1 MNPNSH
7 NNKFYA
13 NGGVVGQ
20 EIEFDF
26 QGEDKKGVIK
36 EITDMGDYIVITND
50 GRTLLAEERD
60 IIKLGDMQKIAPEA
74 PSKKRFGLFEAGGDL
89 GGEPKEVKGYRVRI
103 FSSDLGSNSNLLD
116 GKTSAILVTDGKTGD
131 SSTVMSNEPHLR
143 LIKRQLF
150 GKTILSAEPV
160 NYGHQGK
167 HKMFGGTFVWSS
179 DSRFRENISEAP
191 IQLHDR
197 VEFATGGSTESQY
210 KIIEGFDHYKN
221 RPLYQVSDMED
232 YEGEWHANYFD
243 AQKELDD
250 LNKNKFET
258 GGNIEKEN
266 NEMLHSQAVEAKH
279 HIEELDRIINSST
292 KVEPWVLSK
301 MTRAKTDLSDIT
313 HYLEGENK
321 ASMRKPVYAE
331 GGDVNQRG
339 DYMLL
344 GRLQADCDFYLGF
357 GNRNERSLWAGN
369 VKDQIAEMRSIYNRL
384 KVKPEWITMKDIN
397 RYEKEMTTKMSTGGG
412 VGSANSKIYKLR
424 AEGLNDFLAFLQK
437 GMYMRV
443 KSFTVKPIGVPD
455 VEVSFETDASL
466 SEIKS
471 KLREVPDSHVM
482 IETVKP
488 FNEYTGE
495 REEDYAEGG
504 ILGSNFNPKSF
515 TLEELNNHINDKDIY
530 ISYFQLGWSGITP
543 ASENKMI
550 FTDTSSLGFKQW
562 KNKKLTISDYGQIE
576 VDRGSENIGLTVIV
590 YEETS
595 EKPYTIKLY
604 SKDNHN
610 GLKEVAKELITKMS
624 RGGKLTKAQQ
634 AKIGKVMSEFKSGKL
649 HSGSK
654 RGPIVRKRKQALAIA
669 LAEAGASRKMST
681 GGGVNQNIESN
692 IISVQENADLKEFL
706 KHPIFNNFKEIVTF
720 SSGGGYNHTMIL
732 LSNDHIV
739 TINWESGDVQYSYFT
754 YKSIEEYL
762 EEPTDEERGWDNEF
776 DRPEL
781 KDGIPNYSDLKDL
794 GFLDRMMSTKM
805 STGGSVSDYTN
816 QTGLKSTLL
825 NDSAFTNL
833 LLPFETSFIAKSE
846 TKIFKKGTAL
856 YITDGNREIVIGAT
870 KPFTKLKKLGDA
882 SANVKEAYSNSKAK
896 VNNVFKDQKTGVIY
910 SVEQRPDGV
919 WTIFSEGPQWSRR
932 DEFKYGFRSEADA
945 IDSAKFQAG
954 ITTEED
960 PEAYFFRE
968 TELKGWKHKK

>member
-36 EITDMGDYIVITND
+36 EITDMGDFIVITND
-50 GRTLLAEERD
+50 GRTVLAEERD

-74 PSKKRFGLFEAGGDL
+74 PRKKRFGLFEAGGDL

-150 GKTILSAEPV
+150 GKTFLSAEPV

-321 ASMRKPVYAE
+321 ASIRKPVYAE

-357 GNRNERSLWAGN
+357 GNRNERRLWAGN

-595 EKPYTIKLY
+595 EKPYTIRLY

-669 LAEAGASRKMST
+669 LAEANASRKMST
-681 GGGVNQNIESN
+681 GGGVEMSDGHKANIKYLNSISETGKIIVLKN
-692 IISVQENADLKEFL
+692 IANHYGISMKEAEEEVINEPAEYL
-706 KHPIFNNFKEIVTF
+706 YEYIA
-720 SSGGGYNHTMIL
+720 
-732 LSNDHIV
+732 NDPALRMEV
-739 TINWESGDVQYSYFT
+739 
-754 YKSIEEYL
+754 YKSMKSIKMATGGWVLYNEDTEQLIKVYPTESEARKNLLEYQGNANIVEKSVWDQSGQMKNGGKVSKFKVGDL
-762 EEPTDEERGWDNEF
+762 VSYSDGSNTFEGKITNDYTDEKFYVGDKYGYQVSGFGDRL
-776 DRPEL
+776 RPEQL
-781 KDGIPNYSDLKDL
+781 TL
-794 GFLDRMMSTKM
+794 
-805 STGGSVSDYTN
+805 V
-816 QTGLKSTLL
+816 KST
-825 NDSAFTNL
+825 SV
-833 LLPFETSFIAKSE
+833 
-846 TKIFKKGTAL
+846 TKGMT
-856 YITDGNREIVIGAT
+856 
-870 KPFTKLKKLGDA
+870 
-882 SANVKEAYSNSKAK
+882 
-896 VNNVFKDQKTGVIY
+896 
-910 SVEQRPDGV
+910 
-919 WTIFSEGPQWSRR
+919 
-932 DEFKYGFRSEADA
+932 
-945 IDSAKFQAG
+945 
-954 ITTEED
+954 
-960 PEAYFFRE
+960 
-968 TELKGWKHKK
+968 GWKHKK